1 MKNSYRWSLSNL
13 IASCIQRC
21 KVSKSEFGSI
31 SIILY
36 QSSDAL
42 SKLPN
47 ALSSFK
53 VIIIVCVPGANER
66 LSGFRIL
73 PTGTTEYLT
82 PGSWAR
88 YTEYLLLA
96 GCCLSLPSEVRC
108 RKNLQ
113 CPARDDTST
122 VRFWPIP
129 AAGCVAGQRPVRVE
143 SCLQVVASR
152 TCACVGC
159 PRGRS
164 EITKGGLQAD
174 TSGGRIHVSRRGLLW
189 ANLAE

>member
-108 RKNLQ
+108 RKIYSVL
-113 CPARDDTST
+113 PGMTPRPSASG
-122 VRFWPIP
+122 RFPP
-129 AAGCVAGQRPVRVE
+129 
-143 SCLQVVASR
+143 LVASPVNGQFGSKA
-152 TCACVGC
+152 ACRWSRLERALVWAA
-159 PRGRS
+159 P
-164 EITKGGLQAD
+164 EDDLK
-174 TSGGRIHVSRRGLLW
+174 SRR
-189 ANLAE
+189 ADYRPTPAVAESM